1 MNMTV
6 GVEIDTNIQK
16 RNVSWLDDI
25 YVEKIFCLKKAR
37 ISKH

>member
-16 RNVSWLDDI
+16 RNVSWLDI